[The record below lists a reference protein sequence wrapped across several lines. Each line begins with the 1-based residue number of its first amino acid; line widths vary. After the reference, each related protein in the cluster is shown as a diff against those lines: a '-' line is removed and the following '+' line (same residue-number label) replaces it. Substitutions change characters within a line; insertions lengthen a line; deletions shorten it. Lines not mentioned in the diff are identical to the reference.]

1 MQHIDPEL
9 FTWLFIGAVGLVAGV
24 WGLTRAASRRRGEA
38 ELSRLGKTSA
48 AAPRR
53 RERIA
58 ARRPDV
64 PKAVKKETVEP
75 KAPQHGPGRPAAF
88 LLKSADGRTIVLQRA
103 PEAECRE
110 GLERLYACAG
120 DAAALEDEQNKLD
133 AAAQQLALRGGALE
147 WSVDS
152 DLAHNAFVLCCAKTQ
167 EAPATASAAALGTGG
182 LLIGNSSALDGA
194 EPLFA
199 AVEEGFRIAAAPE
212 GVLLRSL
219 NDCLES
225 AEKHLSRLE
234 KLSPQ
239 RTEDWLQT
247 ADKIKALGEEAQ
259 RLTINGNWAD
269 WDTALTLEVID
280 ALTQSVDE
288 RILKI
293 DAALEAAAESDALTA
308 LESADTALKHAYG
321 LLLERISAVLLL
333 EAFAASNVLYSTDYC
348 RGMHSASRIA
358 LRAQAFPSTQKITN
372 AVHALILQTAE
383 TSGRTMTP
391 QALDLLGTVKQDAK
405 MLEALE
411 GASSTELQ
419 NGVKALQRVMDRRLL
434 AEHPIARLM
443 ICMDGDGAAHFA
455 RPL

>member
-1 MQHIDPEL
+1 M
-9 FTWLFIGAVGLVAGV
+9 
-24 WGLTRAASRRRGEA
+24 
-38 ELSRLGKTSA
+38 
-48 AAPRR
+48 
-53 RERIA
+53 
-58 ARRPDV
+58 
-64 PKAVKKETVEP
+64 
-75 KAPQHGPGRPAAF
+75 
-88 LLKSADGRTIVLQRA
+88 LLL
-103 PEAECRE
+103 
-110 GLERLYACAG
+110 
-120 DAAALEDEQNKLD
+120 
-133 AAAQQLALRGGALE
+133 
-147 WSVDS
+147 
-152 DLAHNAFVLCCAKTQ
+152 
-167 EAPATASAAALGTGG
+167 
-182 LLIGNSSALDGA
+182 
-194 EPLFA
+194 
-199 AVEEGFRIAAAPE
+199 
-212 GVLLRSL
+212 SL

-308 LESADTALKHAYG
+308 LESADTALKRAYG

-333 EAFAASNVLYSTDYC
+333 EALAASNVLYSTNYC

-358 LRAQAFPSTQKITN
+358 WRAEVFPSTQKITN

-391 QALDLLGTVKQDAK
+391 QELDLLGAVKQDAK

-411 GASSTELQ
+411 SASSTELQ

>member
-1 MQHIDPEL
+1 ME
-9 FTWLFIGAVGLVAGV
+9 
-24 WGLTRAASRRRGEA
+24 RGF
-38 ELSRLGKTSA
+38 S
-48 AAPRR
+48 
-53 RERIA
+53 
-58 ARRPDV
+58 
-64 PKAVKKETVEP
+64 
-75 KAPQHGPGRPAAF
+75 
-88 LLKSADGRTIVLQRA
+88 
-103 PEAECRE
+103 
-110 GLERLYACAG
+110 
-120 DAAALEDEQNKLD
+120 
-133 AAAQQLALRGGALE
+133 
-147 WSVDS
+147 
-152 DLAHNAFVLCCAKTQ
+152 LAHNAFVLCCAKTQ

-182 LLIGNSSALDGA
+182 LLMGNSSALDGA

-234 KLSPQ
+234 KLSPH

-308 LESADTALKHAYG
+308 LESADTALKRAYG

-333 EAFAASNVLYSTDYC
+333 EALAASNVLYSTNYC

-358 LRAQAFPSTQKITN
+358 WRAEAFPSTQKITN

-391 QALDLLGTVKQDAK
+391 QELDLLGAVKQDAK

-411 GASSTELQ
+411 SASSTELQ

>member
-1 MQHIDPEL
+1 M
-9 FTWLFIGAVGLVAGV
+9 
-24 WGLTRAASRRRGEA
+24 
-38 ELSRLGKTSA
+38 
-48 AAPRR
+48 
-53 RERIA
+53 
-58 ARRPDV
+58 
-64 PKAVKKETVEP
+64 
-75 KAPQHGPGRPAAF
+75 
-88 LLKSADGRTIVLQRA
+88 
-103 PEAECRE
+103 
-110 GLERLYACAG
+110 
-120 DAAALEDEQNKLD
+120 
-133 AAAQQLALRGGALE
+133 
-147 WSVDS
+147 DS
-152 DLAHNAFVLCCAKTQ
+152 DLAHSAFVLCCANIQ
-167 EAPATASAAALGTGG
+167 EVPGTASAAALGTGG
-182 LLIGNSSALDGA
+182 LLMGNRAALDGA

-212 GVLLRSL
+212 GALLRGL
-219 NDCLES
+219 NECLES
-225 AEKHLSRLE
+225 AEKHLRRLE

-247 ADKIKALGEEAQ
+247 ADKIKALGDEAQ

-269 WDTALTLEVID
+269 WDTAVTLETID

-293 DAALEAAAESDALTA
+293 DAALEAEAESDALSA
-308 LESADTALKHAYG
+308 LESADTALKRAYG
-321 LLLERISAVLLL
+321 LLLERTSAVLLL
-333 EAFAASNVLYSTDYC
+333 EALAASNVLYSTDYC

-391 QALDLLGTVKQDAK
+391 QALDLLGAVKQDAK

-443 ICMDGDGAAHFA
+443 ICTDEDGAAHFA

>member
-1 MQHIDPEL
+1 MP
-9 FTWLFIGAVGLVAGV
+9 A
-24 WGLTRAASRRRGEA
+24 RATLQLSKMSKINSTQPLSSSPFEA
-38 ELSRLGKTSA
+38 ERLNGAWIQISLITPLFFAVQNSRSSRHRLC
-48 AAPRR
+48 RR
-53 RERIA
+53 F
-58 ARRPDV
+58 
-64 PKAVKKETVEP
+64 
-75 KAPQHGPGRPAAF
+75 G
-88 LLKSADGRTIVLQRA
+88 DGRSAHGQQHRA
-103 PEAECRE
+103 RW
-110 GLERLYACAG
+110 GG
-120 DAAALEDEQNKLD
+120 D
-133 AAAQQLALRGGALE
+133 
-147 WSVDS
+147 
-152 DLAHNAFVLCCAKTQ
+152 
-167 EAPATASAAALGTGG
+167 P
-182 LLIGNSSALDGA
+182 
-194 EPLFA
+194 FA
-199 AVEEGFRIAAAPE
+199 AVEEGFRIAAALE

-269 WDTALTLEVID
+269 WDTALTLDVID

-293 DAALEAAAESDALTA
+293 DAALEAAAESDVLTA
-308 LESADTALKHAYG
+308 LESADTALKRAYG

-333 EAFAASNVLYSTDYC
+333 EALAASNVLYSTDYC

-358 LRAQAFPSTQKITN
+358 WRAETFPSTQKITN
-372 AVHALILQTAE
+372 AVHALLLQTAE

-391 QALDLLGTVKQDAK
+391 QELDLLGAVKQDAK

-411 GASSTELQ
+411 SASSTELQ

>member
-9 FTWLFIGAVGLVAGV
+9 FTWLFIGAVGLAAGV

-38 ELSRLGKTSA
+38 ELSRLGKASA

-110 GLERLYACAG
+110 GLERIYACAG
-120 DAAALEDEQNKLD
+120 D

-147 WSVDS
+147 WNVDS
-152 DLAHNAFVLCCAKTQ
+152 DLAHNAFVLCCANIQ
-167 EAPATASAAALGTGG
+167 AAPAAASAAALGTGG
-182 LLIGNSSALDGA
+182 LLMGSSAALDGA
-194 EPLFA
+194 GPLFA

-212 GVLLRSL
+212 GALLRGL

-225 AEKHLSRLE
+225 AEKHLRCLE
-234 KLSPQ
+234 KRSPQ
-239 RTEDWLQT
+239 RTEDWLKT
-247 ADKIKALGEEAQ
+247 AEKIKALGEEAQ
-259 RLTINGNWAD
+259 RLTINGRWAD
-269 WDTALTLEVID
+269 SDTALTLEAID

-293 DAALEAAAESDALTA
+293 DAALEAAAESDELTA
-308 LESADTALKHAYG
+308 LESADTALKRAYG
-321 LLLERISAVLLL
+321 LLLERTCAVLLL
-333 EAFAASNVLYSTDYC
+333 EALAASNVLYSTDYC

-358 LRAQAFPSTQKITN
+358 LRAEVFPSTQKITN
-372 AVHALILQTAE
+372 AVHALVLQTAE

-391 QALDLLGTVKQDAK
+391 QALDLLGAVKQDAK

-411 GASSTELQ
+411 SASSTELQ
-419 NGVKALQRVMDRRLL
+419 NGVKALQRAIDRRLL

>member
-1 MQHIDPEL
+1 
-9 FTWLFIGAVGLVAGV
+9 
-24 WGLTRAASRRRGEA
+24 
-38 ELSRLGKTSA
+38 
-48 AAPRR
+48 
-53 RERIA
+53 
-58 ARRPDV
+58 V
-64 PKAVKKETVEP
+64 PKAVKKETAEP

-88 LLKSADGRTIVLQRA
+88 LLTSADGRTIVLQRA

-110 GLERLYACAG
+110 GLERIYAFAG
-120 DAAALEDEQNKLD
+120 DTAAAEEEQKKLD
-133 AAAQQLALRGGALE
+133 AAAQQLALRGRALE

-152 DLAHNAFVLCCAKTQ
+152 DLAHSAFVLCCANIQ
-167 EAPATASAAALGTGG
+167 EVPGTASAAALGTGG
-182 LLIGNSSALDGA
+182 LLMGNRAALDGA

-212 GVLLRSL
+212 GALLRGL
-219 NDCLES
+219 NECLES
-225 AEKHLSRLE
+225 AEKHLRRLE

-247 ADKIKALGEEAQ
+247 ADKIKALGDEAQ

-269 WDTALTLEVID
+269 WDTAVTLETID

-293 DAALEAAAESDALTA
+293 DAALEAEAESDALSA
-308 LESADTALKHAYG
+308 LESADTALKRAYG
-321 LLLERISAVLLL
+321 LLLERTSAVLLL
-333 EAFAASNVLYSTDYC
+333 EALAASNVLYSTDYC

-391 QALDLLGTVKQDAK
+391 QALDLLGAVKQDAK

-443 ICMDGDGAAHFA
+443 ICTDEDGAAHFA
-455 RPL
+455 RPPQRPPFRWAPPCPRGRRRLRVLPARLKSGCCP

>member
-182 LLIGNSSALDGA
+182 LLMGNNTALDGA
-194 EPLFA
+194 ETLFA

-239 RTEDWLQT
+239 RTC
-247 ADKIKALGEEAQ
+247 
-259 RLTINGNWAD
+259 
-269 WDTALTLEVID
+269 
-280 ALTQSVDE
+280 
-288 RILKI
+288 
-293 DAALEAAAESDALTA
+293 
-308 LESADTALKHAYG
+308 
-321 LLLERISAVLLL
+321 LLYTSPSPR
-333 EAFAASNVLYSTDYC
+333 D
-348 RGMHSASRIA
+348 RG
-358 LRAQAFPSTQKITN
+358 
-372 AVHALILQTAE
+372 
-383 TSGRTMTP
+383 
-391 QALDLLGTVKQDAK
+391 
-405 MLEALE
+405 
-411 GASSTELQ
+411 
-419 NGVKALQRVMDRRLL
+419 
-434 AEHPIARLM
+434 
-443 ICMDGDGAAHFA
+443 
-455 RPL
+455 